1 VEAVTPIAEPAI
13 AKELEEIL
21 GIMLSDNRQAW
32 ELQSDGSYIQ
42 RRPDNEGQESSTHV
56 ILMEKAL
63 KSAGI
68 SQ

>member
-1 VEAVTPIAEPAI
+1 
-13 AKELEEIL
+13 
-21 GIMLSDNRQAW
+21 MLSDNRQAW

-42 RRPDNEGQESSTHV
+42 RRADNEGQESSTHV

-68 SQ
+68 NP

>member
-1 VEAVTPIAEPAI
+1 VTPIDEPAI

-68 SQ
+68 SP